1 MKKIFEKSYV
11 RQPCIHNSK
20 EDKLQTEAQN
30 SNGKVHDRDQEG
42 FLSDLYV
49 LPCKVFLCDN
59 YSWLQGKNLILL
71 QITVK

>member
-1 MKKIFEKSYV
+1 MSGSPVFTT
-11 RQPCIHNSK
+11 QK

-30 SNGKVHDRDQEG
+30 SNGKVHNRDREG
-42 FLSDLYV
+42 FLSDLCV

-59 YSWLQGKNLILL
+59 YSRLQGKNLILL